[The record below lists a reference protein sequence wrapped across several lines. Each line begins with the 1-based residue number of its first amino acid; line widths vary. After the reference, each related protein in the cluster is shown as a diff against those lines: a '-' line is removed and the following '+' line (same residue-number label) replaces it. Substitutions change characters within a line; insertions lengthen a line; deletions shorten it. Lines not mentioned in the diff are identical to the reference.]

1 MYELLYISQ
10 AVVDLT
16 ETEMEAFLGRSRERN
31 AQADITGILLHIHDG
46 PVGDEPFRAAFFV
59 QSLEG
64 PQEAVEQTYE
74 RIRADMLH
82 TDLTVVHRGQR
93 ESRSFAGWRMH
104 LTRMTS
110 EAALALIARESQ
122 PDSGPPLR
130 SDNPAD
136 TFALLRDP
144 LIARALLVV
153 VADQS
158 R

>member
-1 MYELLYISQ
+1 L
-10 AVVDLT
+10 
-16 ETEMEAFLGRSRERN
+16 
-31 AQADITGILLHIHDG
+31 
-46 PVGDEPFRAAFFV
+46 
-59 QSLEG
+59 LEG

-82 TDLTVVHRGQR
+82 ADLTVVHRGRR

-110 EAALALIARESQ
+110 DAALTLIARESRPQ
-122 PDSGPPLR
+122 SGPPLR
-130 SDNPAD
+130 SDNPAE
-136 TFALLRDP
+136 TFALLKDP